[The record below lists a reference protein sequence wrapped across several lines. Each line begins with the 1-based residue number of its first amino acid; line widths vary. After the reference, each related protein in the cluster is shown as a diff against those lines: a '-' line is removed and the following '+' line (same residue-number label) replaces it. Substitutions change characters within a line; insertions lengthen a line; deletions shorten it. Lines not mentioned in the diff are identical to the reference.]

1 MSVKMKKVWIILAIM
16 VLIGGIY
23 YLYKNPKDNKNG
35 ENNVQNANEI
45 ISTSENNTIYDENN
59 AIRSNQYNTIN
70 SINNTN
76 SQNNIEDKTE
86 TNTSN
91 NDTNSSNNE
100 TNTSNNETN
109 EEVKTEQTNSIKEE
123 NTAPNNVPEKNAS
136 KDTSSPEIKE
146 KLAPSGFMGS
156 SLLRVAIYSN
166 NEVYLL
172 KYDGEGYD
180 DNNIVDK
187 ELIAT
192 NASSIYSKGKGEDF
206 EAIVVKGKSNMQI
219 NSNNYAWIEFEK

>member
-1 MSVKMKKVWIILAIM
+1 MSVKMKKMWIILAII
-16 VLIGGIY
+16 VLVGGIY

-59 AIRSNQYNTIN
+59 EIRSNQYNN
-70 SINNTN
+70 INN
-76 SQNNIEDKTE
+76 
-86 TNTSN
+86 
-91 NDTNSSNNE
+91 TNSSNNE

-136 KDTSSPEIKE
+136 KDASSPEIKE

-172 KYDGEGYD
+172 KYDGEGYED
-180 DNNIVDK
+180 KNIVDK

-219 NSNNYAWIEFEK
+219 KSKNYAWIEFEK